1 MLSMHLETKTCVAF
15 EELVKLAKHE
25 TPPKIG
31 DGRNLSCSF
40 IHQSS
45 MPMPISYL
53 LTANS
58 PLGNFLHSGHNHS
71 PAGSFLSPTQ
81 VQWNH

>member
-1 MLSMHLETKTCVAF
+1 M
-15 EELVKLAKHE
+15 
-25 TPPKIG
+25 
-31 DGRNLSCSF
+31 F
-40 IHQSS
+40 IHSS
-45 MPMPISYL
+45 IFNAQAISYL

-58 PLGNFLHSGHNHS
+58 PFGSFLHSGHNHS